1 MYPVLVNALKE
12 YYAIPTCIDKGLRY
26 YARCSTLQM
35 RFYKAEVL
43 LFWGIWEYVIWDLC
57 RD

>member
-12 YYAIPTCIDKGLRY
+12 YYAIPACIDKGLRH

-35 RFYKAEVL
+35 GFYKEEVVL
-43 LFWGIWEYVIWDLC
+43 RLGHMGICYMGFM
-57 RD
+57 